1 MVAPRGIRPPQSRM
15 CSYAPVSLDIYM
27 QGINGLSY
35 KMIILMNELIK
46 RIISNMYGRVFYT
59 ATTETFSLIVE

>member
-1 MVAPRGIRPPQSRM
+1 
-15 CSYAPVSLDIYM
+15 M

-35 KMIILMNELIK
+35 KMIILMNEFRIK

>member
-1 MVAPRGIRPPQSRM
+1 
-15 CSYAPVSLDIYM
+15 M

-59 ATTETFSLIVE
+59 GTTETFSLIVE

>member
-1 MVAPRGIRPPQSRM
+1 
-15 CSYAPVSLDIYM
+15 M